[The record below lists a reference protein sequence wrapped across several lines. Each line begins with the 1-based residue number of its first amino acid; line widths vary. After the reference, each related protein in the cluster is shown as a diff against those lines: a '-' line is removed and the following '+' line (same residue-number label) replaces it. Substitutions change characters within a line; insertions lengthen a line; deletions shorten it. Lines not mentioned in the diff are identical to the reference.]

1 MERFLNWKKWLLAL
15 GVMTLGAQPAAAFSL
30 LGPPPASSSSPDGFQ
45 QPVIAYHL
53 GGDIGGP
60 KNLGEE
66 YRWNTPD
73 LFYAFDASFL
83 DYFGSNGVFAVEQ
96 AIAIFNS
103 LTNFSAMSPDLSEF
117 PLEVTRNNYTA
128 QALNLLDLK
137 SVALSMILEEL
148 GLTDPVRYTWCLRD
162 RRPLPNLSCPFMH
175 YDVIMRNFDPIT
187 FEPSRYVNGTL
198 YSYEIVEFCT
208 GPNPLADAVEF
219 LVDPLAPSPTAVAEL
234 GLSYGD
240 YYLGLT
246 RDDVGGLRYMLR
258 TNNMNWEGVSSDSLL
273 MATNFNTFQLLVT
286 SNLALFADQAL
297 TNDAAALTALY
308 PGLIITDTKLIFTN
322 LVTTNVFAYFTNF
335 PWSPAGS
342 PASLVI
348 ASNLTTNVVTW
359 YRHTFANVVTN
370 RFATNGVVQVQTTRV
385 EPCTWGPAGMLCTNI
400 TLRTVATN
408 ALTGDFFIFP
418 SNAPCGVSFVTTQ
431 LITLTIVTNPIVTA
445 TNVPGVTNVNGQQF
459 EQSTISYFTNYIF
472 VINPVDCVTNSV
484 ALRQGMDTFRFHRAN
499 YDSLLGRF
507 FQPITNF
514 YRLIAITNSTPQ
526 VQVFRRVVTRPDF
539 LFTAEERMQPDEAW
553 HGIGFRT
560 NPGRGNG
567 YVVANIQFPDRV
579 DGPGTREPF
588 VEIEFNKVGPMLI
601 NQGPFFL
608 SENQAFSSFVWG
620 SFDGST
626 NPPVVYPS
634 SRSLRDLEN
643 QVMIL
648 FSPPGP
654 DLPPATVGVP
664 YSLSFSASGG
674 QPPYTWSVPPG
685 GPELPPGM
693 TFSSSGLLSGT
704 PTMPGT
710 FDFLLRLSD
719 SGGRVVDRPFT
730 IVVSAP

>member
-1 MERFLNWKKWLLAL
+1 MERFLNWKGWLVALGLAL
-15 GVMTLGAQPAAAFSL
+15 SARPAAAFSL
-30 LGPPPASSSSPDGFQ
+30 LGPPPASSSAPDGYQ

-53 GGDIGGP
+53 EGDIGGP

-66 YRWNTPD
+66 YRWNTPH
-73 LFYAFDASFL
+73 LFYAFDTSFL

-96 AIAIFNS
+96 AIGIFNN
-103 LTNFSAMSPDLSEF
+103 LTNFSAMSFDLAEF

-128 QALNLLDLK
+128 QALNLIDLK
-137 SVALSMILEEL
+137 SVALAMILEEL
-148 GLTDPVRYTWCLRD
+148 GLADPVRYTWCLRD
-162 RRPLPNLSCPFMH
+162 RRPLPNQSCPFMH
-175 YDVIMRNFDPIT
+175 YDVIMRNFDPVT

-198 YSYEIVEFCT
+198 YSYEIVEACT
-208 GPNPLADAVEF
+208 GPNPLADAIEF
-219 LVDPLAPSPTAVAEL
+219 LVDPLAPSPTAVSEF

-273 MATNFNTFQLLVT
+273 MATNFNVFQLMGT
-286 SNLALFADQAL
+286 SNLAQFAAQAL
-297 TNDAAALTALY
+297 TNDAAALAALY

-322 LVTTNVFAYFTNF
+322 VVTTNVFAYFTNY

-348 ASNLTTNVVTW
+348 ASNLTTNVATW

-370 RFATNGVVQVQTTRV
+370 TAFTNGIMRLQTTRV
-385 EPCTWGPAGMLCTNI
+385 EPCTWGPPGLLCTNV
-400 TLRTVATN
+400 TLQTVATN
-408 ALTGDFFIFP
+408 QLTGDFYIFP
-418 SNAPCGVSFVTTQ
+418 TNAPCGVWIVRTQ
-431 LITLTIVTNPIVTA
+431 LIQVTAVTNQIVLA
-445 TNVPGVTNVNGQQF
+445 TNVPGVTNVAGQQF
-459 EQSTISYFTNYIF
+459 DQATITYFTNYIF
-472 VINPVDCVTNSV
+472 VIHPVDCVTNSV
-484 ALRQGMDTFRFHRAN
+484 ALRQGMDTFKFHRAN

-514 YRLIAITNSTPQ
+514 YSLIAITNSTPYVEIFQ
-526 VQVFRRVVTRPDF
+526 RVVTRPDF

-553 HGIGFRT
+553 HAFGFRT
-560 NPGRGNG
+560 IPGRGAG

-579 DGPGTREPF
+579 DGPGTREPRI
-588 VEIEFNKVGPMLI
+588 EIEFNKVGPMLI

-608 SENQAFSSFVWG
+608 EEIQAVSSFVWG

-626 NPPVVYPS
+626 NRPVVYPS
-634 SRSLRDLEN
+634 YRSLTDLEN

-654 DLPPATVGVP
+654 NLLPATRGAP
-664 YSLSFSASGG
+664 YSVSFSATGG
-674 QPPYTWSVPPG
+674 QPPYTWSVQPG
-685 GPELPPGM
+685 GPGLPPGL
-693 TFSSSGLLSGT
+693 TFSPTGVLSGT
-704 PTMPGT
+704 PTMEGT
-710 FDFLLRLSD
+710 FDFFLRLSD
-719 SGGRVVDRPFT
+719 SGGRVVDRPYT
-730 IVVSAP
+730 LVVGAP